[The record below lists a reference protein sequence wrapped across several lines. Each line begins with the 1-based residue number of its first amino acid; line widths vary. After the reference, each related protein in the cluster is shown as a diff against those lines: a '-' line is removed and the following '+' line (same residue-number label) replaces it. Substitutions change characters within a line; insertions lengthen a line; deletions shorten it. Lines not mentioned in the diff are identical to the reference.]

1 MERSPLF
8 VPVMLKLPD
17 GQFVFERRTDN
28 APYEPGMLGMFG
40 GGVEPG
46 ETVEGCLIRELFDE
60 ETSLQQSDVVDLRH
74 VKDYEIPAGEY
85 PVNRYFSL
93 YEGVVPNL
101 DFEVHE
107 GRGVEA
113 YHLEELPHRSD
124 LMATSV
130 YLLRTVLQLY

>member
-17 GQFVFERRTDN
+17 GQFVFERRTAD
-28 APYEPGMLGMFG
+28 APYEPDKLGMFG
-40 GGVEPG
+40 GGLELG
-46 ETVEGCLIRELFDE
+46 ETVEECLRRELFDE
-60 ETSLQQSDVVDLRH
+60 ETSLTPGDVTDLRH
-74 VKDYEIPAGEY
+74 IKDYEIPAGEY
-85 PVNRYFSL
+85 PVDRYFSL

-113 YHLEELPHRSD
+113 YHLAELPHRLD